1 MNKAELVAELA
12 KTTNLTQGAVRDV
25 LDALA
30 LRAAIELRKG
40 EDFTVPGLGKL
51 TVATRAA
58 RMCRNPRTGMA
69 VEIPACQVVKIKAL
83 AQIKAW
89 AQAK

>member
-12 KTTNLTQGAVRDV
+12 NTTNLTQGAVRDV

-40 EDFTVPGLGKL
+40 EDFTVPGLCKL

-58 RMCRNPRTGMA
+58 RMGRNPRTGMA

>member
-1 MNKAELVAELA
+1 MNKAELIADLA
-12 KTTNLTQGAVRDV
+12 KTTGLPQTATRDI

-30 LRAAIELRKG
+30 HRAASELRKG
-40 EDFTVPGLGKL
+40 EDFTVPGICKL

-58 RMCRNPRTGMA
+58 RMGRNPRTGMA

-83 AQIKAW
+83 AQLKAG

>member
-40 EDFTVPGLGKL
+40 EDFTVPGLCKL

-58 RMCRNPRTGMA
+58 RMGRNPRTGMA